1 MLFEKQ
7 HISPSYIYAVK
18 KKTFK
23 YYVMK
28 MPYTICHKNFM
39 THLFA
44 YRLGDWEAVLS
55 IAVDFSKAVISL
67 LQCYQCFV
75 ITVNEY
81 EFLFHNIFSFLMTSV
96 SNMYNI
102 CSILYHTVLVKV

>member
-1 MLFEKQ
+1 
-7 HISPSYIYAVK
+7 
-18 KKTFK
+18 
-23 YYVMK
+23 MK